1 MDSIQ
6 TNRLIIKPPELGDVE
21 AIVALVNNWEVV
33 KWLADVPY
41 PYKESHGINYV
52 EKSKHA
58 LETGSQYNCL
68 IFLQDYLV
76 GGTGLALQDNDIY
89 ELGYWIG
96 EEHWGQGIAT
106 EASRAMLSFGFNEL
120 KQTRIEACYLD
131 GNDASA
137 RVLKKL
143 GFVNLGETMRFCKSH
158 NREMKDYLMYLEPER
173 FQNPSY
179 NLQ

>member
-6 TNRLIIKPPELGDVE
+6 TYRLIIKPPEPVDVE
-21 AIVALVNNWEVV
+21 ALVALVNNWEVV
-33 KWLADVPY
+33 KWLANVPY
-41 PYKESHGINYV
+41 PYNISHGINYV
-52 EKSKHA
+52 EKSKHNI
-58 LETGSQYNCL
+58 EMGSQYNCS

-76 GGTGLALQDNDIY
+76 GGIGLYLQDNDIY
-89 ELGYWIG
+89 ELGYWLG

-158 NREMKDYLMYLEPER
+158 NKEMKEHLVYLELER
-173 FQNPSY
+173 FQNLS
-179 NLQ
+179 

>member
-6 TNRLIIKPPELGDVE
+6 TNRLIIKPPEPVDVE
-21 AIVALVNNWEVV
+21 ALVALVNNWEVV
-33 KWLADVPY
+33 KWLVDVPY
-41 PYKESHGINYV
+41 PFNKSNSIKFV
-52 EKSKHA
+52 EKSKQN
-58 LETGSQYNCL
+58 LEMGSQYNCL

-76 GGTGLALQDNDIY
+76 GGIGLDLQENDIY
-89 ELGYWIG
+89 ELGYWVG

-143 GFVNLGETMRFCKSH
+143 GFVNLGETMCFCKSY

-173 FQNPSY
+173 FQNPS
-179 NLQ
+179 

>member
-6 TNRLIIKPPELGDVE
+6 TYRLIIKPPEPADVE
-21 AIVALVNNWEVV
+21 ALVALVNNWEVV

-41 PYKESHGINYV
+41 PYNISHGINYV
-52 EKSKHA
+52 KKSKQNI
-58 LETGSQYNCL
+58 EMGSQYNCL

-76 GGTGLALQDNDIY
+76 GGIGLDLQENDIY
-89 ELGYWIG
+89 ELGYWLG

-120 KQTRIEACYLD
+120 NQTRIEAGYGD

-137 RVLKKL
+137 NVLKKL
-143 GFVNLGETMRFCKSH
+143 GFVNLGETMRLCKSH
-158 NREMKDYLMYLEPER
+158 NKEMKEHLVYLELER
-173 FQNPSY
+173 FQKLS
-179 NLQ
+179 

>member
-6 TNRLIIKPPELGDVE
+6 TNRLIIKHPEPVDVE
-21 AIVALVNNWEVV
+21 ALVALVNNWEVV
-33 KWLADVPY
+33 KWLANVPY
-41 PYKESHGINYV
+41 PYKYSHGINYV
-52 EKSKHA
+52 EKSKQN
-58 LETGSQYNCL
+58 LEMGSQYNCL

-76 GGTGLALQDNDIY
+76 GCVGLDLQDNDIY
-89 ELGYWIG
+89 ELGYWLGG
-96 EEHWGQGIAT
+96 EYWDQGIAT

-143 GFVNLGETMRFCKSH
+143 GFVNLGETMCFCKSH

-173 FQNPSY
+173 FQNLS
-179 NLQ
+179 